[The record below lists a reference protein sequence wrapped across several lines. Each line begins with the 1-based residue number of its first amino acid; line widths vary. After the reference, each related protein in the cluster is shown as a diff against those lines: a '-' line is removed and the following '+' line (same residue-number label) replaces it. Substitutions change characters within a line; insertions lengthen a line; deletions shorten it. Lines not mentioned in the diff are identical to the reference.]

1 MIDPR
6 YLIDYLRTEDVV
18 ADAVGDFTA
27 GTATY
32 IPIVGEI
39 RDPLWENMPRRAIL
53 VISAG
58 GPEPPGRNND
68 LLIGRQDVRCYGK
81 DVDDAWKLN
90 QVVYEHLRYG
100 GQRTMGGKVV
110 VNIRPTAG
118 GIQQRDFYTDWPFVV
133 TEYTMVLSEG
143 R

>member
-39 RDPLWENMPRRAIL
+39 RDPLWKNMPRRAI
-53 VISAG
+53 VVTSAG

-68 LLIGRQDVRCYGK
+68 LAFGRQDVFCYGK
-81 DVDDAWKLN
+81 DIGDAWALHGI
-90 QVVYEHLRYG
+90 VYEHLRYG

-118 GIQQRDFYTDWPFVV
+118 GIQQRDPDTDWPFVWM
-133 TEYTMVLSEG
+133 EYTMALSEG